1 MDCSLFLY
9 RFVGKMSS
17 MEARAR
23 FQATAV
29 DGSFF
34 VRESEKR
41 AGEMCLVV
49 LANNDVKH
57 LKIGVSPEVFNAK
70 IIIIFYYY
78 LTHMIFVVPCAV
90 RAILKSLRMAM
101 VFLACNL

>member
-9 RFVGKMSS
+9 RFVGKMCFE
-17 MEARAR
+17 EAGAR

-49 LANNDVKH
+49 LANNEVKH

-70 IIIIFYYY
+70 IIIIFLLFFDSYD
-78 LTHMIFVVPCAV
+78 FRCAV
-90 RAILKSLRMAM
+90 RAILKSLRMAR